1 MLWQKHLLLL
11 ELVTKQQEVLWQKQG
26 ARLVN
31 IMKDNEGV
39 WISKRL
45 FYIVGILSLLSIGV
59 IAIEIYVYVYFHW
72 IA

>member
-1 MLWQKHLLLL
+1 MA
-11 ELVTKQQEVLWQKQG
+11 E

-31 IMKDNEGV
+31 IMKNNEGV

-45 FYIVGILSLLSIGV
+45 FWIVGILSLLSIGI
-59 IAIEIYVYVYFHW
+59 IAIEIYVYVYFNW